1 MLERKKTEM
10 ELKMFLKEKP
20 IDVATI
26 NVFKLNLPGYINSLK
41 EKLKDDRE
49 ELLDLTEQKPQ
60 FFIDQV
66 PLTLNGSC
74 YLKN

>member
-1 MLERKKTEM
+1 
-10 ELKMFLKEKP
+10 
-20 IDVATI
+20 
-26 NVFKLNLPGYINSLK
+26 LNLPGYINSLK